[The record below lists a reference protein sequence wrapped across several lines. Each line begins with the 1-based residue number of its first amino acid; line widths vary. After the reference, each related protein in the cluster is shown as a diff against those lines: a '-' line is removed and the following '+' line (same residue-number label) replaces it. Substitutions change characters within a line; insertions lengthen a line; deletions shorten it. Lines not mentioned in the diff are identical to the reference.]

1 MGLPAGLGPGSCES
15 RNVASNPT
23 ARAGLR
29 GPQKARFQ
37 STVSPSVNK
46 PHGAWGH
53 RSEHAQR
60 SLPGSVPPRGQTC
73 PNKQSG
79 LRRAHTRGLLWTPRG
94 GPYPGP
100 GLREGPRAG
109 GPSQRPADRE
119 MGWRA
124 LAAGALAPRGSEGGL
139 SWALGAGGPAHPC
152 SHWEGLLG
160 HVCAGHTPGLASRR
174 PGGPPPTTRNV
185 YRAPRTISRLQAQ
198 VRVPEPGR
206 LSPGPRPLGQAS
218 RGCRPNPDLQSRLP
232 AGLGRSREGGGGAA
246 DLGAPLP
253 GAGAWRPW
261 APLVPLQPQPRGGL
275 FSVHDPTPPHPST
288 EQQTSHPQEP
298 QELAAGV
305 AEGRVGAGR
314 RSPMTRSLP
323 S

>member
-1 MGLPAGLGPGSCES
+1 MGPGSCES

-198 VRVPEPGR
+198 
-206 LSPGPRPLGQAS
+206 AI
-218 RGCRPNPDLQSRLP
+218 
-232 AGLGRSREGGGGAA
+232 
-246 DLGAPLP
+246 
-253 GAGAWRPW
+253 
-261 APLVPLQPQPRGGL
+261 
-275 FSVHDPTPPHPST
+275 
-288 EQQTSHPQEP
+288 
-298 QELAAGV
+298 
-305 AEGRVGAGR
+305 
-314 RSPMTRSLP
+314 
-323 S
+323 